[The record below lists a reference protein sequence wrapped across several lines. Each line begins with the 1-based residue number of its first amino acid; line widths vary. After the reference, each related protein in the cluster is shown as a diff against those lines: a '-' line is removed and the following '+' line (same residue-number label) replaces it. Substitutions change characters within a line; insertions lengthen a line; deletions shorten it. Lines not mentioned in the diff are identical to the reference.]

1 MQFLIY
7 LAVMIVLMLV
17 AELTRPVPKGPK
29 RPGLNDF
36 TFPTADPTR
45 KVPVVWGKPV
55 LRGPN
60 VTWYG
65 DFRTEKIIQK
75 IKGMFTTKKQTVG
88 WRFFCGMH
96 LAFCASTG
104 RDRPRL
110 LKIEVGQE
118 VMWTGNLAG
127 GRGSIDKGSVWGGDE
142 GEGGI
147 SGQFDWCSGG
157 SSQTQNDY
165 LRSKMSSRAPA
176 YRSTARL
183 VWRGGYLGNSKYV
196 KEWAVQVQRLPTLLG
211 SGYHDIGGEA
221 NPAEMLYELLVEPTW
236 GLGATALD
244 IDTDSFL
251 GPAKTLYDEKFGLSM
266 VWDGS
271 KSLQEMSRDILSHI
285 DATLTVNVKIGK
297 WQLRLHRAL
306 TEAQQAALLE
316 LNEDDVQVDSY
327 ARPTLDEVA
336 NEVNVLW
343 TQDGETTKWPAKW
356 QDLGLFQVH
365 DKQFIST
372 DIAYPGITSY
382 ELAARA
388 ATRDGLQLSYPLVK
402 VSLKGNRKAGALVPG
417 EYFKFSYAPLQISGM
432 VCLVIGI
439 DYGTLD
445 DNVVSVEAVQDFRSL
460 GLALYSAGGG
470 TGWVPPSR
478 TPLPPTLYR
487 MEFAPYWSLS
497 VDEDVPDPESA
508 VPVLMVEPPSPAH
521 QSYDVTYND
530 PTLGAS
536 FAVSETTQPFTPT
549 AVLAYDYLETP
560 GNDTSG
566 TLIVNELVGTAEL
579 LGEAATDIQFLG
591 QGLIVIDAE
600 WMAVTAVVEREDGS
614 YLLSVQRGLL
624 DSVITRH
631 LAGAKVWFVGK
642 GLGRTPTQLSPFLS
656 GAYKARLISV
666 AVGGKL
672 LEAAAPIA
680 QITTNGVDVNVRP
693 RWAYPVRSLT
703 VNGSKTPA
711 VLPNTD
717 LVVAWKNRNRQ
728 AENFIYFQDQAES
741 LVGENTE
748 FKRVYL
754 YADDGALLAQS
765 GDLGPGAETYTFST
779 LSLPGGLPASGYV
792 QVAAF
797 LPGRGAGQRA
807 TLWFGRSVDYSGIAD
822 SAPQR
827 LLDEADPWFFWR
839 MSD

>member
-1 MQFLIY
+1 MEFLIY
-7 LAVMIVLMLV
+7 LIVMIVLMLV
-17 AELTRPVPKGPK
+17 AELTRPIPKGPK
-29 RPGLNDF
+29 RPGLGDF

-75 IKGMFTTKKQTVG
+75 VKGMFTTKKQTVG
-88 WRFFCGMH
+88 WKFFCGMH

-104 RDRPRL
+104 KDRPRL

-118 VMWTGNLAG
+118 VMWTGNLQS
-127 GRGSIDKGSVWGGDE
+127 GRGSIDQWGVWGGDE

-147 SGQFDWCSGG
+147 AGQFDWCSGG
-157 SSQTQNDY
+157 DSQPQNDY
-165 LRSKMSSRAPA
+165 LRSKMNPRAPA

-183 VWRGGYLGNSKYV
+183 VWRGGYLGNSKYI

-211 SGYHDIGGEA
+211 SGYHDINGEA
-221 NPAEMLYELLVEPTW
+221 NPAEMLYEILVEPTW
-236 GLGATALD
+236 ALGATNLD
-244 IDTDSFL
+244 IDTGSFIKAAEIL
-251 GPAKTLYDEKFGLSM
+251 HEEKFGLSM

-271 KSLQEMSRDILSHI
+271 KSLQEVSRDILGHI

-297 WQLRLHRAL
+297 WQLRLHRNL
-306 TEAQQAALLE
+306 TEDEQADLLE
-316 LNEDDVQVDSY
+316 LTEDDVQVEGY

-365 DKQFIST
+365 DKQFVST
-372 DIAYPGITSY
+372 DVAYPGVTSY
-382 ELAARA
+382 ELASRL

-402 VSLKGNRKAGALVPG
+402 VSLKASRKAADLVPG
-417 EYFKFSYAPLQISGM
+417 EYFKFSYLPLQIKGM
-432 VCLVIGI
+432 ICLVIGM

-445 DNVVSVEAVQDFRSL
+445 DNVVAVEAVQDFRSL
-460 GLALYSAGGG
+460 GLALYSGGG
-470 TGWVPPSR
+470 STGWVPPSR
-478 TPLPPTLYR
+478 APLPPSVYR
-487 MEFAPYWSLS
+487 MEFAPYWSLL
-497 VDEDVPDPESA
+497 VDGEVADPESA

-530 PTLGAS
+530 PSLGGS
-536 FAVSETTQPFTPT
+536 FAVSDTTQPFTPT
-549 AVLAYDYLETP
+549 GVLAYDYLETA
-560 GNDTSG
+560 GSDTSG
-566 TLIVNELVGTAEL
+566 TLIVRDLVGAAAL
-579 LGEAATDIQFLG
+579 AGESATDIQFLG
-591 QGLIVIDAE
+591 QGLLVIDEE

-631 LAGAKVWFVGK
+631 LAGSKVWFVGK
-642 GLGRTPTQLSPFLS
+642 GLGRTPTQLSPFTP
-656 GAYKARLISV
+656 GTYKAKLISV
-666 AVGGKL
+666 AVGGRL
-672 LEAAAPIA
+672 QEFSAPTV
-680 QITTNGVDVNVRP
+680 QMDTNGTDTNVRP
-693 RWAYPVRSLT
+693 CWAYPVRSLRL
-703 VNGSKTPA
+703 NGSNTPA
-711 VLPNTD
+711 VLPNED
-717 LVVAWKNRNRQ
+717 LTVSWKNRNRLGE
-728 AENFIYFQDQAES
+728 AFIHFQDEAET
-741 LVGENTE
+741 LAGEATE
-748 FKRVYL
+748 VKRVYL
-754 YADDGALLAQS
+754 YAGDGTLLDQS
-765 GDLGPGAETYTFST
+765 GDLDPTAESHTFST
-779 LSLPGGLPASGYV
+779 AAIVGGLPASGYV
-792 QVAAF
+792 EVATY
-797 LPGRGAGQRA
+797 LPGRGAGQRT